1 MSAPSGKTPPRVLVV
16 DDNESVREF
25 LVEVLT
31 SWGPFEVDPCEV
43 ETAGSVRESTEMLV
57 EGTYD
62 LVLLDMIL
70 GDGNGLQVLEAL
82 RSHESPPPVVVV
94 SAYDPP
100 DLREK
105 CREMGAAAFL
115 RKGDGIEAIVRET
128 MALLGTSPA
137 SAPKVERKVSE
148 MVPRMEEVGPGRILI
163 VDDDP
168 LVCDALSSM
177 IKLFGDVEVRT
188 APGGRLG
195 LEIAKEWK
203 PHVMLLDIAMPDM
216 DGRQTLQAMNE
227 IGVKSRVIMVTAF
240 RDSEIAKEC
249 VELGAVDY
257 IPKPVDFPFLKRAV
271 AGHLALAKREAVVG
285 D

>member
-94 SAYDPP
+94 SADDPP

-227 IGVKSRVIMVTAF
+227 MGVKSRVIMVTAF